1 MKLDTVH
8 HIAII
13 GSNYENTREFYVE
26 KLGFEQLDEHIRP
39 EKKDILFNVPN
50 CQIKL
55 DILRNSEKPDMV
67 FDNLKIS

>member
-1 MKLDTVH
+1 MKSFLFFT
-8 HIAII
+8 
-13 GSNYENTREFYVE
+13 F
-26 KLGFEQLDEHIRP
+26 
-39 EKKDILFNVPN
+39 ILFVIPN